1 MNERELLFYLLGILG
16 DSEAKCGVSCVS
28 IDPLLIN
35 HIRQQIK
42 QVLFP
47 SQPVVCGSISDEP
60 KKISKSIWDKYK
72 GCQTDDDMYWYN
84 KSMYW
89 YNKTSSPYSSEL
101 VNDTILERDS
111 IKKCCHNNKED

>member
-16 DSEAKCGVSCVS
+16 ESENKYVS

-47 SQPVVCGSISDEP
+47 SQPVVCAPISDEQ
-60 KKISKSIWDKYK
+60 KKISKSLWDKYK
-72 GCQTDDDMYWYN
+72 GCQTGDG
-84 KSMYW
+84 MYW
-89 YNKTSSPYSSEL
+89 YNKTDPWYSNEL

-111 IKKCCHNNKED
+111 IKKCCRNNKED